1 MRADEL
7 VGSYPRLFHIAWEG
21 SWPNIRKYG
30 LMSTKNLLEFYHVN
44 REEAESLVSEHR
56 SHWVE
61 IRREGLAP
69 AVIRDQKPMSDEG
82 VRRALG
88 DEVEPSNWYRLLNS
102 MVFFW
107 PTKKRLLTMMR
118 AEAYRG
124 MRHDL
129 VVVDTGKLLSQREDD
144 VRLSPMNSGAT
155 KPFPH
160 ARSMNLFKRIREYPF
175 DERVRK
181 YRLEGAIA
189 EVCVVDGVKEIGDC
203 VVDVRTV
210 TVEEADAWIQTP

>member
-1 MRADEL
+1 MLAEEL
-7 VGSYPRLFHIAWEG
+7 VDSYPRLFHIAWEG
-21 SWPNIRKYG
+21 SWPNIRRYG
-30 LMSTKNLLEFYHVN
+30 LLSTQNLLELYQVDGQ
-44 REEAESLVSEHR
+44 EADSLVGEHR

-61 IRREGLAP
+61 IERGGLP
-69 AVIRDQKPMSDEG
+69 RAVIRDQKPMSDDG

-88 DEVEPSNWYRLLNS
+88 DDVQPAAWYRLLNS

-107 PTKKRLLTMMR
+107 PTKKRLLTMMG
-118 AEAYRG
+118 AGAYRG

-129 VVVDTGKLLSQREDD
+129 IVVDTEILLSSKEDD

-160 ARSMNLFKRIREYPF
+160 PRSMDLFKRIQEYPF
-175 DERVRK
+175 EERMRK
-181 YRLEGAIA
+181 CRLEGAVA
-189 EVCVVDGVKEIGDC
+189 EVCVLNGVEEIEDC

-210 TVEEADAWIQTP
+210 TAEEANAWL

>member
-1 MRADEL
+1 MRADDL
-7 VGSYPRLFHIAWEG
+7 VGGYPRLFHIAWEG
-21 SWPNIRKYG
+21 SWPSIRKYG
-30 LMSTKNLLEFYHVN
+30 LMSTKNLLKLYQVDKA
-44 REEAESLVSEHR
+44 EADSLVSEHR

-61 IRREGLAP
+61 IKREGLAP
-69 AVIRDQKPMSDEG
+69 AVVRDQKPMSDEG

-88 DEVEPSNWYRLLNS
+88 DDVEPSNWYRLLNS

-129 VVVDTGKLLSQREDD
+129 IVVDTEKLLSLREDD

-160 ARSMNLFKRIREYPF
+160 ARNMDLFKRIQEYPF
-175 DERVRK
+175 EERVRRC
-181 YRLEGAIA
+181 RLEGAIA
-189 EVCVVDGVKEIGDC
+189 EVCVLEGVEEIGEC
-203 VVDVRTV
+203 VVEVGTV
-210 TVEEADAWIQTP
+210 TVAEADAWI